1 MRNPICLL
9 PVLLL
14 LTPGCEGKTL
24 KPIESPELKS
34 AQVAQGASAPLNEG
48 RPQAAG
54 DSPSWGSPS
63 AKVHIH
69 LFTNFQCKMCGRSVE
84 PLKRLLRA
92 HPHDLYLVLRHNPP
106 DKRTYAASAAAASL
120 AAFRQGKFWAFHDAT
135 HQERA
140 LTDEMLVERAVRLG
154 MDEAR
159 FRKDMKDPAVNAQVR
174 SEAKLA
180 RDAGVTHKLTFVING
195 RVVEGWEDDG
205 RLEDAVT
212 LALLDADKLIAEG
225 LPSERVA
232 RAAMQRG
239 SPISQRLAALL
250 ETREGLESAA
260 DRAKGIPPD
269 SEPEEPTD

>member
-1 MRNPICLL
+1 MRILICLL

-14 LTPGCEGKTL
+14 LTPGCKEKTP
-24 KPIESPELKS
+24 KPTESLGLKS
-34 AQVAQGASAPLNEG
+34 DQVAQGASVPLKEG

-84 PLKRLLRA
+84 PLKRLLRG
-92 HPHDLYLVLRHNPP
+92 HPGDLYLVFWHNPP
-106 DKRTYAASAAAASL
+106 QKRTYAAPAAAASL

-135 HQERA
+135 YQELA
-140 LTDEMLVERAVRLG
+140 LTDDMLVERAVRLG

-159 FRKDMKDPAVNAQVR
+159 FRKDMKDPEVIAQVR
-174 SEAKLA
+174 SEIKLA

-212 LALLDADKLIAEG
+212 LALADADELIDEG
-225 LPSERVA
+225 LPPEKVA

-239 SPISQRLAALL
+239 SPISKQLAALL
-250 ETREGLESAA
+250 E
-260 DRAKGIPPD
+260 
-269 SEPEEPTD
+269 